1 MHSYNVFKQDGVG
14 AIMFKKG
21 IWTKESFKNF
31 PYKNINV
38 AGLTELKILAAF
50 RESNSFARLS

>member
-1 MHSYNVFKQDGVG
+1 
-14 AIMFKKG
+14 MFKKG
-21 IWTKESFKNF
+21 VWTKESFKNF